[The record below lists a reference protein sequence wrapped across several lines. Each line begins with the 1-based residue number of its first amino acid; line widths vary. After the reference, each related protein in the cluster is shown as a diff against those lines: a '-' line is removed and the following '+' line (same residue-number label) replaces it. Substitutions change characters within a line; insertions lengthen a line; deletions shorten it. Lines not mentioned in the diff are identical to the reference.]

1 VTINLYNTDC
11 MQALRDM
18 PDNMYDLA
26 IVDPP
31 YGINIVTSIVKSHR
45 SSSNM
50 YSTSCMTDHK
60 SEWDSDIPSAEYFE
74 HLQRVSKYQV
84 IWGGNY
90 FLDHLGQTRCILIW
104 DKHNGTNPLADA
116 EIAWTNLDR
125 PVRKFTMHHFS
136 SGYGKK
142 IHPTQKPVRLY
153 EWILQTFAKPT
164 DRILDTHLGSGS
176 IAVACHN
183 TGHSL
188 DAYEIDAE
196 YFAAAQ
202 ARLHEHQ
209 RQLRLFT

>member
-1 VTINLYNTDC
+1 

-31 YGINIVTSIVKSHR
+31 YGINVANKSNDLICMR
-45 SSSNM
+45 PTAGWKNPKLKTYTKKDWDTNRPSS
-50 YSTSCMTDHK
+50 D
-60 SEWDSDIPSAEYFE
+60 YFIE
-74 HLQRVSKYQV
+74 LLRVSKKQV

-90 FLDHLGQTRCILIW
+90 FSDLLPASGGWFVW
-104 DKHNGTNPLADA
+104 DKDVSLPTFSQGEL
-116 EIAWTNLDR
+116 AWTNT
-125 PVRKFTMHHFS
+125 RKSVDIVKLTW
-136 SGYGKK
+136 SGYRKCEQVDR

-153 EWILQTFAKPT
+153 EWILDRYAKQG

-196 YFAAAQ
+196 YFAAAS

-209 RQLRLFT
+209 RQIKLFT

>member
-1 VTINLYNTDC
+1 MTINLYNTDC

-31 YGINIVTSIVKSHR
+31 YGINIVSQIKKSTFYKTAVG
-45 SSSNM
+45 SEKLQ
-50 YSTSCMTDHK
+50 T
-60 SEWDSDIPSAEYFE
+60 EWDSHIPSAEYFE

-90 FLDHLGQTRCILIW
+90 FLDHLGQTRCMLIW

-136 SGYGKK
+136 SGYGTK

-176 IAVACHN
+176 IALACH
-183 TGHSL
+183 TMGYSL

-196 YFAAAQ
+196 YFAAAS

-209 RQLRLFT
+209 RQIKLFT

>member
-31 YGINIVTSIVKSHR
+31 YGISIVSQMKKGRGFYKTAVGSEKLQ
-45 SSSNM
+45 
-50 YSTSCMTDHK
+50 T
-60 SEWDSDIPSAEYFE
+60 EWDSDIPSAEYFE

-90 FLDHLGQTRCILIW
+90 FLDHLGQTRCMLIW

-136 SGYGKK
+136 SGYGTK

-209 RQLRLFT
+209 RQLRLFV